1 MTKLLRLDLKNFKSF
16 KKAAIPFAEGF
27 TTIAGA
33 NGSGKS
39 NILDALLFVLGI
51 TSMKM
56 LRADRITELVNHEAE
71 DETARVSLTLKD
83 DKRQEFEISRS
94 IDRQGK
100 SVCRLQQKRCGLNEI
115 ASFLN
120 EVGIKPTGYNIV
132 VQGDITRII
141 QMSPKERRGI
151 IDEAAGIKEFDEKR
165 EEALRELEK
174 VDGKIKEVRIV
185 LNEREQ
191 FLKELD
197 EDRKAASRHIEASKE
212 LRQAK
217 ASVLRLE
224 AGEVEAEISRIE
236 GKEAGIAQE
245 LEQITGE
252 RNSASQ
258 KMKEMGE
265 KLEELN
271 NALIRAGESAFEG
284 IARSL
289 EEKKAEFRIA
299 EEKEKTLKEIEL
311 AERERSARLE
321 KARQALE
328 ERKSKAESSL
338 SRVLQEL
345 KDAESALKGTE
356 AGKALERL
364 HESIKKHAATESELK
379 ALNQALKEVKKAI
392 AKCPV
397 CDSRLPEKRKKEII
411 EAREKQLESLN
422 KSLKELEA
430 LVLKEREKAKN
441 SEQEMEKKHK
451 LSGEKN
457 TLEAEAKSI
466 FERIEE
472 LEREKTEAEKKRIEA
487 DEKSVLEKNRMGE
500 LKNELKELELE
511 EKKFSEKNKRLMQ
524 EKEILKA
531 KIGETA
537 EKKQKLEEGLRKQE
551 QALNQAAIEKSKN
564 SVRLADLQEE
574 LKEFESEKILE
585 NASLAGLRK
594 RIIELEKEISSL
606 GAVNLK
612 ALESFEHLES
622 EVREVRGKAGK
633 LEEERIAVLNLI
645 EKIEVRRL
653 DVFANCFR
661 KVSENFNRI
670 YFEFFEGSGSLKLT
684 GEKNPFEAGLII
696 EARHKSEKALP
707 IDLMSGGEKTLA
719 ALAFLFAIQ
728 FYEPSPFYVFD
739 EADAALD
746 MENSIKFA
754 RMVKQISKE
763 SQFIAITHNDV
774 VIKQADQLIGVAL
787 NKQKSSV
794 IGLNLSKASQAGG

>member
-236 GKEAGIAQE
+236 EKEAGIAQE

-252 RNSASQ
+252 RNNASQ

-271 NALIRAGESAFEG
+271 NALIKAGESAFEG

-311 AERERSARLE
+311 AERERTARLE

-430 LVLKEREKAKN
+430 LVLEETEKAKN
-441 SEQEMEKKHK
+441 SGQEMEKKHK

-633 LEEERIAVLNLI
+633 LEEERIAVLSLI

-653 DVFANCFR
+653 EVFANCFR

>member
-594 RIIELEKEISSL
+594 RTIELEKEISSL

>member
-33 NGSGKS
+33 NGAGKS
-39 NILDALLFVLGI
+39 NVLDALLFVLGI

-364 HESIKKHAATESELK
+364 HESIKKHSATESELK

-594 RIIELEKEISSL
+594 RTIELEKEISSL

-633 LEEERIAVLNLI
+633 LEEERIAVLSLI

-653 DVFANCFR
+653 EVFANCFR